1 MTQGSNHVA
10 INVRRLN
17 YVNTKSSKI
26 SHMNTVFT
34 IIGTKVDSDEMLSK
48 NINITRKSV
57 KYFDD
62 TIL

>member
-1 MTQGSNHVA
+1 
-10 INVRRLN
+10 
-17 YVNTKSSKI
+17 
-26 SHMNTVFT
+26 MNTVFT